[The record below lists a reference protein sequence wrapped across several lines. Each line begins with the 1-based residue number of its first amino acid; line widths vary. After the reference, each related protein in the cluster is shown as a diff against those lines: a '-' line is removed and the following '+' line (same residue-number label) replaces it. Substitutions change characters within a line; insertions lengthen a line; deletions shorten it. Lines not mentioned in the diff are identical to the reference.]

1 MLMRSP
7 GDLRNL
13 SSLLSVL
20 NKVTVRSILMLKRTL
35 RRRSLKRMQ
44 SLIIDSINQTYFHR
58 WTTEE
63 KKKFYKFISN
73 YDVTLNSEGKPNWQD
88 VREKYQNYLGVQNL
102 DKTINDIEK
111 IVNKIK
117 IKCVQVINPNSD
129 YMDLENDELA
139 ELNIS
144 VEEAQRLNKN
154 SNMLFFIRKSILS
167 NNCQLFKSAVEEL
180 KKRNEELKK
189 DDPAFMPGKYDPE
202 KQDL

>member
-1 MLMRSP
+1 
-7 GDLRNL
+7 
-13 SSLLSVL
+13 
-20 NKVTVRSILMLKRTL
+20 
-35 RRRSLKRMQ
+35 MQ